1 MKTYIRSTGNISPQ
15 KTFGNTAF
23 LEEPVEYTGNRLNC
37 IEPDYK
43 DIIDPKMIR
52 RMSHIIRMGVAA
64 GTICLK
70 EAGIAVPDAII
81 TGTAYGCLQDTDVF
95 LTKMVEQNEEL
106 LTPTAFIQSTHN
118 TIGAQIG
125 LMLGSKNYNNAF
137 VHRGFSFESA
147 LLDGIMLL
155 MEDAA
160 SNFLV
165 GAIDELTDNSHAILN
180 RFGLY
185 KREPGSNMD
194 LYKTISK
201 GTIAGE
207 GAAFFL
213 VAKEASGNDYAQLET
228 MHSFYKPKDISETG
242 KQVTDFLAAHSIN
255 ISDID
260 LIITG
265 RNGDTKNDLVY
276 NKLGSNI
283 FKNTKQVNYKHLC
296 GEYPTST
303 AFGLWLAANIIKTG
317 MIPAALGMENKPGK
331 IKRVLVYNHYQDIH
345 HSLLLLSAC

>member
-1 MKTYIRSTGNISPQ
+1 MYIRATGNISAQ
-15 KTFGNTAF
+15 RTFGDVPF
-23 LEEPVEYTGNRLNC
+23 LTEPVVYTGNRLAC

-52 RMSHIIRMGVAA
+52 RMSRIIRMGVAA
-64 GTICLK
+64 ASACLK
-70 EAGIAVPDAII
+70 ESKVNIPDAII

-125 LMLGSKNYNNAF
+125 LMLKSNNYNNAF

-147 LLDGIMLL
+147 LLDGMMLL
-155 MEDAA
+155 MENAA

-165 GAIDELTDNSHAILN
+165 GAIDELTDNSYAILN

-185 KREPGSNMD
+185 KQEAGSNLD
-194 LYKTISK
+194 LFNTGSK

-207 GAAFFL
+207 GSSFFL
-213 VAKEASGNDYAQLET
+213 IAKEASGNDYARIDGMAT
-228 MHSFYKPKDISETG
+228 FYKPKDISETT
-242 KQVTDFLAAHSIN
+242 KQITEFLGSHSV
-255 ISDID
+255 SMDDID
-260 LIITG
+260 LLITG
-265 RNGDTKNDLVY
+265 RNGNAKDDAVY
-276 NKLGSNI
+276 ESLASTI
-283 FKNTKQVNYKHLC
+283 FKDAVFANYKQLC

-303 AFGLWLAANIIKTG
+303 AFALWLAAKIIKTG
-317 MIPAALGMENKPGK
+317 TTPSVLNIHHNTDKSPGK
-331 IKRVLVYNHYQDIH
+331 ILIHNHYQNTH
-345 HSLLLLSAC
+345 HTLLLLSAC

>member
-1 MKTYIRSTGNISPQ
+1 MYIRATGNISAQ
-15 KTFGNTAF
+15 KTFGQVPF
-23 LEEPVEYTGNRLNC
+23 LTEPVEYTAARLNC

-52 RMSHIIRMGVAA
+52 RMSRIIRMGVAA
-64 GTICLK
+64 ASACLK
-70 EAGIAVPDAII
+70 ESGIDVPDAII

-125 LMLGSKNYNNAF
+125 LLLKSNKYNNAF

-147 LLDGIMLL
+147 LLDGIML
-155 MEDAA
+155 MMDNEA

-165 GAIDELTDNSHAILN
+165 GAIDELTDTSYTILN

-185 KREPGSNMD
+185 KRGQISNMD
-194 LYKTISK
+194 LYKTISR

-207 GAAFFL
+207 GAIFFL
-213 VAKEASGNDYAQLET
+213 IAKDASENDYAKLDAI
-228 MHSFYKPKDISETG
+228 HSFYKPTDSKETE
-242 KQVTDFLAAHSIN
+242 QQIIDFLKTHSIGIN
-255 ISDID
+255 DID
-260 LIITG
+260 LVITG
-265 RNGDTKNDLVY
+265 KNGDTKDDTVY
-276 NKLGSNI
+276 NKLEKSL
-283 FKNTKQVNYKHLC
+283 FKDSVLANYKHLS
-296 GEYPTST
+296 GEYPTSM
-303 AFGLWLAANIIKTG
+303 AFALWLAANILKTG
-317 MIPAALGMENKPGK
+317 TVPEALDVDSKPVRRP
-331 IKRVLVYNHYQDIH
+331 KRILIHNHYQDTH